1 MKRLVLLVLS
11 IFMVSQVSFASFR
24 AYVTQPAPTNALI
37 AHELIHNP
45 GNPPNDADE
54 IVQTLGDKAFRNWI
68 TAIVSDLVFTGLALV
83 TGSKFLL
90 FISLLISVPAT
101 IYATLWTTLTIS
113 KFIHSNSS
121 NYKAITKATLIPIA
135 LYSLLLIIYYMSLI
149 AGA

>member
-1 MKRLVLLVLS
+1 MKRLVLLVFSL
-11 IFMVSQVSFASFR
+11 FMLSQVTFASFT
-24 AYVTQPAPTNALI
+24 AHATQPAPVNTLL
-37 AHELIHNP
+37 AHEQIHNP
-45 GNPPNDADE
+45 VNPPDDADE
-54 IVQTLGDKAFRNWI
+54 IVQTLGDKAFRNW
-68 TAIVSDLVFTGLALV
+68 TAAIVSDLVFTGLAFL
-83 TGSKFLL
+83 TGSRFLL

-101 IYATLWTTLTIS
+101 MYATLWTSLTIG